1 MDQRLNWKIRLFDI
15 AIGIIFGWLFFYSCN
30 KPEPEYV
37 NTKTEIKHLYDT
49 TIHHY
54 HWNKTR
60 EIHYRDSV
68 RHQLTFDDSVDIWYR
83 MQYAFYATDSVY
95 LYDSTGVIFK
105 GLIEDSIY
113 SNRITWRQFS
123 GQVTRPV
130 TIVSQTFEPVK
141 KRSINLGLSAT
152 GNRTSSALYI
162 DLGYTDLKDFSYTVG
177 YNLIDKGVHLGV
189 EHPML
194 RFE

>member
-1 MDQRLNWKIRLFDI
+1 MKTEVKIFYALVG
-15 AIGIIFGWLFFYSCN
+15 AVLMWLVMKQCGQP
-30 KPEPEYV
+30 KPVTEYV
-37 NTKTEIKHLYDT
+37 HSRSDTLVIRDSLVYVDRNTHERI
-49 TIHHY
+49 I
-54 HWNKTR
+54 
-60 EIHYRDSV
+60 YRDSV

-189 EHPML
+189 QHPML